1 MSYVFTTGARFVIIV
16 YEVDIHAVIF
26 KYFERRKIM
35 LNAKGVNENEFLE
48 YKGRPLVR
56 KDNDIYY
63 GDLSEKYHVFM
74 MIMMEKPSTQGEEIP
89 DTIMVQ
95 LMDKDTGRPEK
106 QTISKSLADALE
118 TADAWLLRYNK

>member
-1 MSYVFTTGARFVIIV
+1 
-16 YEVDIHAVIF
+16 
-26 KYFERRKIM
+26 M
-35 LNAKGVNENEFLE
+35 LNANGVNENEFLE

-74 MIMMEKPSTQGEEIP
+74 MIMAEKKSTQGEEIP

-95 LMDKDTGRPEK
+95 LMEKDNMRPEK
-106 QTISKSLADALE
+106 QILAKSLADALE
-118 TADAWLLRYNK
+118 TADAWLMRYNK

>member
-1 MSYVFTTGARFVIIV
+1 
-16 YEVDIHAVIF
+16 
-26 KYFERRKIM
+26 M
-35 LNAKGVNENEFLE
+35 LNANGVNENEFLE

-74 MIMMEKPSTQGEEIP
+74 MIMTEKMSTQGEEIP

-95 LMDKDTGRPEK
+95 LMEKDNMRPEK
-106 QTISKSLADALE
+106 QILAKSLADALE
-118 TADAWLLRYNK
+118 TADAWLMRYNK